1 MLDTTFAVCRRT
13 GRARSEHAAWHIP
26 TSSIWFQSLTGMS
39 RQDRSK
45 NSNLSNVFKLIPIRL
60 LFPIH
65 FMFLLQLY
73 LFFSLHLSSVALY
86 SVFYTGCST
95 HFCIVV
101 KCTYCFFS
109 FLYSIGI
116 EATTFASF
124 LLYSALLAVFIL
136 INVCYV
142 FNSNYSKYVICIT
155 YVLRRLLL

>member
-1 MLDTTFAVCRRT
+1 
-13 GRARSEHAAWHIP
+13 
-26 TSSIWFQSLTGMS
+26 MS

-101 KCTYCFFS
+101 KCTYCFFF
-109 FLYSIGI
+109 FLILNRHRGYDLRLIPTLLCFACCAYINLNSSNASICFSCNDHAMQIHHPTTNGRTSEI
-116 EATTFASF
+116 MEYQQVRLTATK
-124 LLYSALLAVFIL
+124 V
-136 INVCYV
+136 
-142 FNSNYSKYVICIT
+142 
-155 YVLRRLLL
+155 